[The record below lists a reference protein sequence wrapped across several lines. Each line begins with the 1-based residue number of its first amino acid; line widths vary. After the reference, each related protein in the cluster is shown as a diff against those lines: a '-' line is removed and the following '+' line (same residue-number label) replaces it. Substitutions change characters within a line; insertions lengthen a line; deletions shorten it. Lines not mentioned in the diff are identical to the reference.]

1 MAKLITK
8 FRYLK
13 PSRKRKAGG
22 YATYIA
28 TREGVEKLPQE
39 QKTYADYIATRPRSQ
54 GLFSDEGVEINLRQ
68 LSRELNSYQGN
79 LWTVIL
85 SLSREFLST
94 MKGIVAESDHRHASM
109 LFKLSVEMAML
120 MNIVAAFVRSAS
132 EIAEQFHIPQGN
144 LRWYAAFHNEKHHPH
159 VHLMIWSEDEKE
171 GYLSEKGVE
180 KLRSSFA
187 KSIFAQDWCNIYD
200 RYTEARNALRQ
211 ESRERMREIVGAI
224 NAGSYENQTIENLLL
239 QLVRQL
245 STSTGKKQYGYLKPE
260 LKRLVDAIVTE
271 FSKDSRIAELYDL
284 WYEQKESGI
293 RFYQDEMPERVP
305 LTDNPEFRTIKN
317 MILQEAETLA
327 FADLPDRAA
336 QEKHGGEEAKQTE
349 TGNYNHGKNA
359 ANHNENHNRYQIAST
374 VACLFA
380 SLAQLLYEDS
390 DRHKI
395 SKIDRKQRRQ
405 IDEKKQAQGIKLE

>member
-13 PSRKRKAGG
+13 PTEKRKAGG

-54 GLFSDEGVEINLRQ
+54 GLFTDAGKDINLRQ
-68 LSRELNSYQGN
+68 LSRELNLYQGN
-79 LWTVIL
+79 LWTVVI
-85 SLSREFLST
+85 SLSREDAERLGFDTATRWRDFL
-94 MKGIVAESDHRHASM
+94 
-109 LFKLSVEMAML
+109 
-120 MNIVAAFVRSAS
+120 RSERS

-159 VHLMIWSEDEKE
+159 VHLMVWSEDEKE
-171 GYLSEKGVE
+171 GYLSEKGIE

-200 RYTEARNALRQ
+200 SYTEARNTLRQ
-211 ESRERMREIVGAI
+211 ESRERMREIIGAI
-224 NAGSYENQTIENLLL
+224 NAGTYENKTIENLLL
-239 QLVRQL
+239 QLARQL
-245 STSTGKKQYGYLKPE
+245 SATTGKKQYGYLKPE
-260 LKRLVDAIVTE
+260 LKHLVDAIVTE
-271 FSKDSRIAELYDL
+271 FVKDPRIAELYNL

-305 LTDNPEFRTIKN
+305 LVDNPEFRTIKN
-317 MILQEAETLA
+317 MILQEAENLV
-327 FADLPDRAA
+327 FADLQDRVI
-336 QEKHGGEEAKQTE
+336 QEKCGGEEAEQAG
-349 TGNYNHGKNA
+349 TGNYNPGKHEVNYNT
-359 ANHNENHNRYQIAST
+359 NHTHTVIAST
-374 VACLFA
+374 VARLFA
-380 SLAQLLYEDS
+380 SLAQLLYDDP

-395 SKIDRKQRRQ
+395 TKIDRKQRRQ
-405 IDEKKQAQGIKLE
+405 IDEKKLAQGMKLE

>member
-13 PSRKRKAGG
+13 PTKKRKAGG

-39 QKTYADYIATRPRSQ
+39 KTYADYIATRPRSQ

-85 SLSREFLST
+85 SLSREDAERLGFDTAARWRDFL
-94 MKGIVAESDHRHASM
+94 
-109 LFKLSVEMAML
+109 
-120 MNIVAAFVRSAS
+120 RSERS

-144 LRWYAAFHNEKHHPH
+144 LRWYAAFHNEKYHPH
-159 VHLMIWSEDEKE
+159 VHLMVWSEDEKE

-200 RYTEARNALRQ
+200 RYTEARNTLRQ
-211 ESRERMREIVGAI
+211 ESRERMREIIRAI
-224 NAGSYENQTIENLLL
+224 NAGSYENKTIEHLLL
-239 QLVRQL
+239 QLARQL
-245 STSTGKKQYGYLKPE
+245 SATTGKKQYGYLKPE

-271 FSKDSRIAELYDL
+271 FSKDPRIAELYNL

-305 LTDNPEFRTIKN
+305 LTDNPEFRTMKN
-317 MILQEAETLA
+317 MILQEAENFA
-327 FADLPDRAA
+327 FADLPVQMT
-336 QEKHGGEEAKQTE
+336 QEKHGGEEAKQVG
-349 TGNYNHGKNA
+349 TGLYNLGKHKANYNKANYN
-359 ANHNENHNRYQIAST
+359 ANHSHTVIAST
-374 VACLFA
+374 VARLFA
-380 SLAQLLYEDS
+380 SLAHLLYGDP
-390 DRHKI
+390 DRRKI

-405 IDEKKQAQGIKLE
+405 IDEKKLAQGMKLE

>member
-13 PSRKRKAGG
+13 PTKKRKAGG

-54 GLFSDEGVEINLRQ
+54 GLFTDAGKEINLRQ
-68 LSRELNSYQGN
+68 LSKELNQYQGN

-85 SLSREFLST
+85 SLSREDAERLGFDSATRWRDFL
-94 MKGIVAESDHRHASM
+94 
-109 LFKLSVEMAML
+109 
-120 MNIVAAFVRSAS
+120 RSERS

-159 VHLMIWSEDEKE
+159 VHLMVWSEDEKE
-171 GYLSEKGVE
+171 GYLSEKGIE

-187 KSIFAQDWCNIYD
+187 KSIFVQDWCNIYD
-200 RYTEARNALRQ
+200 SYTNARNTLRQ
-211 ESRERMREIVGAI
+211 ESRERMRKIIGAI
-224 NAGSYENQTIENLLL
+224 NADSYENKTIEHLLL

-245 STSTGKKQYGYLKPE
+245 STTTGKKQYGYLKPE
-260 LKRLVDAIVTE
+260 LKRLVDAIVEE
-271 FSKDSRIAELYDL
+271 FAKDPRIAELYDL
-284 WYEQKESGI
+284 WYDQKESGI

-317 MILQEAETLA
+317 MILQEAENFA
-327 FADLPDRAA
+327 FADLPIQMT
-336 QEKHGGEEAKQTE
+336 QEKHGAEKVE
-349 TGNYNHGKNA
+349 TGDYNHGKNA
-359 ANHNENHNRYQIAST
+359 ANHNANHTHTMIAPT
-374 VACLFA
+374 VARLFA
-380 SLAQLLYEDS
+380 FLAQLLYEDP

-405 IDEKKQAQGIKLE
+405 IDEKKLAQGMKLE

>member
-68 LSRELNSYQGN
+68 LSRELNLYQGN
-79 LWTVIL
+79 LWTVIIY
-85 SLSREFLST
+85 LSREDAERLDFDTAARWRDFL
-94 MKGIVAESDHRHASM
+94 
-109 LFKLSVEMAML
+109 
-120 MNIVAAFVRSAS
+120 RSERS

-159 VHLMIWSEDEKE
+159 VHLMVWSEDEKE
-171 GYLSEKGVE
+171 GYLSEKGIE

-200 RYTEARNALRQ
+200 SYTEARNTLRQ
-211 ESRERMREIVGAI
+211 ESRERMREIVESI
-224 NAGSYENQTIENLLL
+224 NAGTYENQTIENLLL
-239 QLVRQL
+239 QLARQL
-245 STSTGKKQYGYLKPE
+245 STTTGKKQYGYLKPE
-260 LKRLVDAIVTE
+260 LKHHVDAIVEE
-271 FSKDSRIAELYDL
+271 FAKDPRIAELYDL

-317 MILQEAETLA
+317 MILQEAEKIA
-327 FADLPDRAA
+327 FVDLPDRGVE
-336 QEKHGGEEAKQTE
+336 EKHGREEAEQAK
-349 TGNYNHGKNA
+349 TGDYNPGKHEANYNKANYNT
-359 ANHNENHNRYQIAST
+359 NHNHTVIAT
-374 VACLFA
+374 AVARLFA
-380 SLAQLLYEDS
+380 SLAHLLYDDP

-405 IDEKKQAQGIKLE
+405 IDEKKLAQGIKLE

>member
-39 QKTYADYIATRPRSQ
+39 KTYADYIATRPRSQ

-68 LSRELNSYQGN
+68 LSRELNLYQGN
-79 LWTVIL
+79 LWTVII
-85 SLSREFLST
+85 SLSREDAERLGFDTATRWRDFLRS
-94 MKGIVAESDHRHASM
+94 E
-109 LFKLSVEMAML
+109 
-120 MNIVAAFVRSAS
+120 RSA
-132 EIAEQFHIPQGN
+132 IAEQFHIPQGN

-159 VHLMIWSEDEKE
+159 VHLMVWSADEKE
-171 GYLSEKGVE
+171 GYPSERGIE

-200 RYTEARNALRQ
+200 NYTNARNTLRQ
-211 ESRERMREIVGAI
+211 ESRERMREIIGAI
-224 NAGSYENQTIENLLL
+224 NAGTYENKTIENLLL
-239 QLVRQL
+239 QLARQL
-245 STSTGKKQYGYLKPE
+245 SATTGKKQYGYLKPE
-260 LKRLVDAIVTE
+260 LKHLVDAIVTE
-271 FSKDSRIAELYDL
+271 FAKDPRIAELYNL

-305 LTDNPEFRTIKN
+305 LVDNPEFRTIKN
-317 MILQEAETLA
+317 MILQEAENLA
-327 FADLPDRAA
+327 FADLPVQIT
-336 QEKHGGEEAKQTE
+336 QEKQDREEAKQTG
-349 TGNYNHGKNA
+349 TGIYNLGKHKANYNTNR
-359 ANHNENHNRYQIAST
+359 NHTVIAT
-374 VACLFA
+374 AVARLFA
-380 SLAQLLYEDS
+380 SIAQLLYES
-390 DRHKI
+390 PDRHKI

-405 IDEKKQAQGIKLE
+405 IDEKKLAQGIKLE

>member
-28 TREGVEKLPQE
+28 TREGVEKLPLE
-39 QKTYADYIATRPRSQ
+39 KTYADYIATRPRSQ
-54 GLFSDEGVEINLRQ
+54 GLFTDAGKEINLRQ
-68 LSRELNSYQGN
+68 LSKELNQYQGN
-79 LWTVIL
+79 LWTVII
-85 SLSREFLST
+85 SLTREDAERLGFDSASRWRDFL
-94 MKGIVAESDHRHASM
+94 
-109 LFKLSVEMAML
+109 
-120 MNIVAAFVRSAS
+120 RSERS
-132 EIAEQFHIPQGN
+132 EIAEQLHIPQGN

-159 VHLMIWSEDEKE
+159 VHLMVWSEDEKE
-171 GYLSEKGVE
+171 GYLSEKGIE

-200 RYTEARNALRQ
+200 SYTNARNTLRQ
-211 ESRERMREIVGAI
+211 ESRERMREIVESI
-224 NAGSYENQTIENLLL
+224 NDGTYENKTIENLLL

-271 FSKDSRIAELYDL
+271 FAKDPRIAELYDL

-305 LTDNPEFRTIKN
+305 LTDNPELRTMKN
-317 MILQEAETLA
+317 MILQEAENLA
-327 FADLPDRAA
+327 FANLPVQIT
-336 QEKHGGEEAKQTE
+336 QEKHGAEKAKTGDYNQGKHEA
-349 TGNYNHGKNA
+349 NYNTNR
-359 ANHNENHNRYQIAST
+359 NHTVIAT
-374 VACLFA
+374 AVARLFA
-380 SLAQLLYEDS
+380 SLVQLLYEDP

-405 IDEKKQAQGIKLE
+405 IDEKKLAQGIKLE

>member
-13 PSRKRKAGG
+13 PTKKRKVGG

-28 TREGVEKLPQE
+28 TREGVGKLPQE
-39 QKTYADYIATRPRSQ
+39 KTYADYIAARPRSQ

-79 LWTVIL
+79 LWTVII
-85 SLSREFLST
+85 SLSREDAERLGFDSATRWRDFL
-94 MKGIVAESDHRHASM
+94 
-109 LFKLSVEMAML
+109 
-120 MNIVAAFVRSAS
+120 RSERS
-132 EIAEQFHIPQGN
+132 EIAEQLHIPQGN

-159 VHLMIWSEDEKE
+159 VHLMVWSEDEKE
-171 GYLSEKGVE
+171 GYLSERGIE

-200 RYTEARNALRQ
+200 RYTEARNTLRQ
-211 ESRERMREIVGAI
+211 ESRERMREIIESI
-224 NAGSYENQTIENLLL
+224 NDGTYENKTIENLLL
-239 QLVRQL
+239 QLARRL
-245 STSTGKKQYGYLKPE
+245 STTTGKKQYGYLKPE

-271 FSKDSRIAELYDL
+271 FAKDPRIAELYDL
-284 WYEQKESGI
+284 WYDQKESGI

-305 LTDNPEFRTIKN
+305 LVDNPEFRTIKN
-317 MILQEAETLA
+317 MILQEAENLA
-327 FADLPDRAA
+327 FANLPDRVI
-336 QEKHGGEEAKQTE
+336 QERHGGEETKQTG
-349 TGNYNHGKNA
+349 TGNYNPGKHEVNYNT
-359 ANHNENHNRYQIAST
+359 NHTHTVIAST
-374 VACLFA
+374 VARLFA
-380 SLAQLLYEDS
+380 SLALFFYDDP

-405 IDEKKQAQGIKLE
+405 IAEKNLAQGMKLE

>member
-13 PSRKRKAGG
+13 PTEKRKAGG

-79 LWTVIL
+79 LWTVII
-85 SLSREFLST
+85 SLSREDAERLGFDTATCWRDFL
-94 MKGIVAESDHRHASM
+94 
-109 LFKLSVEMAML
+109 
-120 MNIVAAFVRSAS
+120 RSERS
-132 EIAEQFHIPQGN
+132 EIAEQLHIPQGN

-159 VHLMIWSEDEKE
+159 VHLMVWSEDEKE
-171 GYLSEKGVE
+171 GYLSEKGIE

-200 RYTEARNALRQ
+200 SYTNARNALRQ
-211 ESRERMREIVGAI
+211 ESRERMREIIGAI
-224 NAGSYENQTIENLLL
+224 NAGTYENKTIENLLL
-239 QLVRQL
+239 QLSRQI
-245 STSTGKKQYGYLKPE
+245 STTTGKKQYGYLKPE
-260 LKRLVDAIVTE
+260 LKRLVDATVTE
-271 FSKDSRIAELYDL
+271 FAKDPRIAELYNL

-305 LTDNPEFRTIKN
+305 LVNNPEFRTIKN
-317 MILQEAETLA
+317 MILQEAEKLT
-327 FADLPDRAA
+327 FADLPDRVV
-336 QEKHGGEEAKQTE
+336 QEKHGGEEAKQAK
-349 TGNYNHGKNA
+349 TGDYNQGKNVA
-359 ANHNENHNRYQIAST
+359 KHNTNHSHSQVATT
-374 VACLFA
+374 VAHLFA
-380 SLAQLLYEDS
+380 SLAQLLYEDP

-405 IDEKKQAQGIKLE
+405 IDEKKLAQGMKLE

>member
-13 PSRKRKAGG
+13 PTKKRKAGG

-54 GLFSDEGVEINLRQ
+54 GLFTDAGKEINLRQ
-68 LSRELNSYQGN
+68 LSKELNQYQGN
-79 LWTVIL
+79 LWTVII
-85 SLSREFLST
+85 SLSREDAERLGFDTATRWRDFL
-94 MKGIVAESDHRHASM
+94 
-109 LFKLSVEMAML
+109 
-120 MNIVAAFVRSAS
+120 RSERS

-159 VHLMIWSEDEKE
+159 VHLMVWSEDEKE
-171 GYLSEKGVE
+171 GYLSEKGIE

-200 RYTEARNALRQ
+200 SYTNARNTLRQ
-211 ESRERMREIVGAI
+211 ESRERMREIVESI
-224 NAGSYENQTIENLLL
+224 NAGTYENQTIENLLL
-239 QLVRQL
+239 QLARQL

-260 LKRLVDAIVTE
+260 LKRLVDAIVEE
-271 FSKDSRIAELYDL
+271 FAKDPRIAELYDL

-305 LTDNPEFRTIKN
+305 LTDNPEFRTMKN
-317 MILQEAETLA
+317 MILQEAENLA
-327 FADLPDRAA
+327 FADLPDRVV
-336 QEKHGGEEAKQTE
+336 QEKHGGEEAEQAGTE
-349 TGNYNHGKNA
+349 NYNPGKHE
-359 ANHNENHNRYQIAST
+359 ANYNTNHSHSQVATT
-374 VACLFA
+374 VARLFA
-380 SLAQLLYEDS
+380 SLAQLLYGDT
-390 DRHKI
+390 DRRKI

-405 IDEKKQAQGIKLE
+405 IDEKKLAQGMKLE

>member
-13 PSRKRKAGG
+13 TSRKRKAGG

-39 QKTYADYIATRPRSQ
+39 KTYADYIATRPRSQ
-54 GLFSDEGVEINLRQ
+54 GLFTDAGKEINLRQ
-68 LSRELNSYQGN
+68 LSKELNQYQGN

-85 SLSREFLST
+85 SLSREDAERLGFDSATRWRDFL
-94 MKGIVAESDHRHASM
+94 
-109 LFKLSVEMAML
+109 
-120 MNIVAAFVRSAS
+120 RSERS

-159 VHLMIWSEDEKE
+159 VHLMVWSEDEKE

-200 RYTEARNALRQ
+200 HYTEARNTLRQ
-211 ESRERMREIVGAI
+211 ESRERMREIIRAI
-224 NAGSYENQTIENLLL
+224 NAGSYENKTIEHLLL
-239 QLVRQL
+239 QLARQL
-245 STSTGKKQYGYLKPE
+245 STSTGKKQYGYLKPD
-260 LKRLVDAIVTE
+260 LKRLVDAIVEE
-271 FSKDSRIAELYDL
+271 FAKDPRIAELYDL

-293 RFYQDEMPERVP
+293 RFYQDGMPERVP
-305 LTDNPEFRTIKN
+305 LVDNPEFRTIKN
-317 MILQEAETLA
+317 MILQEAENLA
-327 FADLPDRAA
+327 FADLQYRVA
-336 QEKHGGEEAKQTE
+336 QEPHGGEEAKPAG
-349 TGNYNHGKNA
+349 TGNYNHCKNT
-359 ANHNENHNRYQIAST
+359 ANHNANHNRYQIAST
-374 VACLFA
+374 VARLFA
-380 SLAQLLYEDS
+380 SLAHLLYDDP

-395 SKIDRKQRRQ
+395 TKIDRKQRRQ
-405 IDEKKQAQGIKLE
+405 IDEKKLAQGIKLE

>member
-39 QKTYADYIATRPRSQ
+39 KTYADYIATRPRSQ

-68 LSRELNSYQGN
+68 LSRELSSYQGN
-79 LWTVIL
+79 LWTVII
-85 SLSREFLST
+85 SLSREDAERLDFDTATRWRDFL
-94 MKGIVAESDHRHASM
+94 
-109 LFKLSVEMAML
+109 
-120 MNIVAAFVRSAS
+120 RSERS

-159 VHLMIWSEDEKE
+159 VHLMVWSEDEKE
-171 GYLSEKGVE
+171 GYLSEKGIE

-200 RYTEARNALRQ
+200 SYTNARNTLRQ
-211 ESRERMREIVGAI
+211 ESRERMREIIGAI
-224 NAGSYENQTIENLLL
+224 NAGTYENQTIENLLL
-239 QLVRQL
+239 QLVRRL
-245 STSTGKKQYGYLKPE
+245 STTTGKKQYGYLKPE

-271 FSKDSRIAELYDL
+271 FAKDLRIAELYNL

-305 LTDNPEFRTIKN
+305 LVDNPEFRTIKN
-317 MILQEAETLA
+317 MILQEAENLA
-327 FADLPDRAA
+327 FADLPDRVV
-336 QEKHGGEEAKQTE
+336 QEKHDGEEAKQVG
-349 TGNYNHGKNA
+349 TGLCNLGKHKANNKANYN
-359 ANHNENHNRYQIAST
+359 ANHSHTVIAST
-374 VACLFA
+374 IARLFA
-380 SLAQLLYEDS
+380 SLAQLLYES
-390 DRHKI
+390 PDRHKI

-405 IDEKKQAQGIKLE
+405 IDEKKLAQGIKLE

>member
-13 PSRKRKAGG
+13 STKKRKAGG

-54 GLFSDEGVEINLRQ
+54 GLFTDAGKEINLRQ
-68 LSRELNSYQGN
+68 LSRELNLYQGN

-85 SLSREFLST
+85 SLSREDAERLGFDTAARWRDFL
-94 MKGIVAESDHRHASM
+94 
-109 LFKLSVEMAML
+109 
-120 MNIVAAFVRSAS
+120 RSERS
-132 EIAEQFHIPQGN
+132 EIAEQLHIPQGN

-159 VHLMIWSEDEKE
+159 VHLMVWSEDEKE
-171 GYLSEKGVE
+171 GYLSERGIE

-187 KSIFAQDWCNIYD
+187 KSIFAQDWCNTYD
-200 RYTEARNALRQ
+200 SYTKARNTLRQ
-211 ESRERMREIVGAI
+211 ESRERMREIIGAI
-224 NAGSYENQTIENLLL
+224 NAGTYENKTIENLLL
-239 QLVRQL
+239 QLARRL
-245 STSTGKKQYGYLKPE
+245 STTTGKKQYGYLKPE

-271 FSKDSRIAELYDL
+271 FAKAPRIAELYDL

-305 LTDNPEFRTIKN
+305 LVDNPEFRTIKN
-317 MILQEAETLA
+317 MILQEAENLA
-327 FADLPDRAA
+327 FADLPVQIT
-336 QEKHGGEEAKQTE
+336 QEKHDGEEAKQTG
-349 TGNYNHGKNA
+349 TGNYNSGKHE
-359 ANHNENHNRYQIAST
+359 ANYNTNHTRTVIATT
-374 VACLFA
+374 VARLFA
-380 SLAQLLYEDS
+380 SLVQLLYEDP

-395 SKIDRKQRRQ
+395 TKIDRKQRRQ
-405 IDEKKQAQGIKLE
+405 IDEKKLAQGIKLE

>member
-13 PSRKRKAGG
+13 PTKKRKAGG

-39 QKTYADYIATRPRSQ
+39 KTYADYIATRPRSQ
-54 GLFSDEGVEINLRQ
+54 GLFTDAGKEINLRQ
-68 LSRELNSYQGN
+68 LSKELNQYQGN
-79 LWTVIL
+79 LWMVIL
-85 SLSREFLST
+85 SLSREDAERLGFDTATRWRNFL
-94 MKGIVAESDHRHASM
+94 
-109 LFKLSVEMAML
+109 
-120 MNIVAAFVRSAS
+120 RSERS
-132 EIAEQFHIPQGN
+132 EIAEQFRIPQGN

-159 VHLMIWSEDEKE
+159 VHLMVWSEDEKE
-171 GYLSEKGVE
+171 GYLSEKGIE

-200 RYTEARNALRQ
+200 SYTNARNTLRQ
-211 ESRERMREIVGAI
+211 ESRERMREIIRAI
-224 NAGSYENQTIENLLL
+224 NAGSYENKTIEHLLL

-271 FSKDSRIAELYDL
+271 FSKDPRIAEFYNL

-305 LTDNPEFRTIKN
+305 LVDNPEFRTIKN
-317 MILQEAETLA
+317 MILQEAENLA
-327 FADLPDRAA
+327 FADLPAQMT
-336 QEKHGGEEAKQTE
+336 QEKHDGEEAKQAG
-349 TGNYNHGKNA
+349 TGIYNLGKHEANYNTNR
-359 ANHNENHNRYQIAST
+359 NHTVIAT
-374 VACLFA
+374 AVARLFA
-380 SLAQLLYEDS
+380 SLALLFYDDP

-395 SKIDRKQRRQ
+395 SMIDRKQRRQ
-405 IDEKKQAQGIKLE
+405 IAEKKLAQGMKLE

>member
-13 PSRKRKAGG
+13 PTKKRKAGG

-39 QKTYADYIATRPRSQ
+39 KTYADYIATRPRSQ
-54 GLFSDEGVEINLRQ
+54 GLFTDAGKNINLRQ
-68 LSRELNSYQGN
+68 LSRELNLYQGN
-79 LWTVIL
+79 LWTIII
-85 SLSREFLST
+85 SLSREDAERLGFDSATRWRDFL
-94 MKGIVAESDHRHASM
+94 
-109 LFKLSVEMAML
+109 
-120 MNIVAAFVRSAS
+120 RSERS
-132 EIAEQFHIPQGN
+132 EIAEQFHISQGN

-171 GYLSEKGVE
+171 GYLSERGIE

-200 RYTEARNALRQ
+200 SYTEARNTLRQ
-211 ESRERMREIVGAI
+211 ESRERMREIIGAI
-224 NAGSYENQTIENLLL
+224 NAGTYENKTIENLLL

-260 LKRLVDAIVTE
+260 LKRIVDVIVEE
-271 FSKDSRIAELYDL
+271 FAKDPRIAELYNL
-284 WYEQKESGI
+284 WYKQKESGI
-293 RFYQDEMPERVP
+293 RFYQDEMPERIP

-317 MILQEAETLA
+317 MILQEAENLA
-327 FADLPDRAA
+327 FADLPDGVVE
-336 QEKHGGEEAKQTE
+336 EKHGGEEAKQAG
-349 TGNYNHGKNA
+349 TGNDNHGKSVS
-359 ANHNENHNRYQIAST
+359 HNTNRNQTVIATT
-374 VACLFA
+374 VARLFA
-380 SLAQLLYEDS
+380 SLAQLLYEDT

-395 SKIDRKQRRQ
+395 SMIDRKQRRQ
-405 IDEKKQAQGIKLE
+405 IDEKKLAQGMRLD

>member
-13 PSRKRKAGG
+13 PTKKRKAGG

-39 QKTYADYIATRPRSQ
+39 KTYADYIATRPRSQ

-85 SLSREFLST
+85 SLSQEDAERLDFDTAARWRDFL
-94 MKGIVAESDHRHASM
+94 
-109 LFKLSVEMAML
+109 
-120 MNIVAAFVRSAS
+120 RSERS
-132 EIAEQFHIPQGN
+132 EIAEQLHIPQGN

-159 VHLMIWSEDEKE
+159 VHLMVWSEDEKE
-171 GYLSEKGVE
+171 GYLSEKGIE

-200 RYTEARNALRQ
+200 SYTNARNTLRQ
-211 ESRERMREIVGAI
+211 ESRERMREIIRAI
-224 NAGSYENQTIENLLL
+224 NAGSYENKTIEHLLL
-239 QLVRQL
+239 QLARQL
-245 STSTGKKQYGYLKPE
+245 SATTGKKQYGYLKPE

-271 FSKDSRIAELYDL
+271 FSKDPRIAELYDL

-293 RFYQDEMPERVP
+293 RFYQDGMPERVP
-305 LTDNPEFRTIKN
+305 LTDNPEFWTMKN
-317 MILQEAETLA
+317 MILQEAENLA
-327 FADLPDRAA
+327 FADLPVQIT
-336 QEKHGGEEAKQTE
+336 QEKQDGEEAKQTG
-349 TGNYNHGKNA
+349 TGIYNLGKHKANYNKANYN
-359 ANHNENHNRYQIAST
+359 ANHSHTVIASA
-374 VACLFA
+374 VARLFA
-380 SLAQLLYEDS
+380 SLAQLLYEDT
-390 DRHKI
+390 DRRKI
-395 SKIDRKQRRQ
+395 SKIDRKQRRK
-405 IDEKKQAQGIKLE
+405 IDEKKLAQGMKLE

>member
-54 GLFSDEGVEINLRQ
+54 GLFTDAGKEINLRQ
-68 LSRELNSYQGN
+68 LSKELNQYQGN
-79 LWTVIL
+79 LWTVII
-85 SLSREFLST
+85 SLSREDAERLGFDSAPRWRDFL
-94 MKGIVAESDHRHASM
+94 
-109 LFKLSVEMAML
+109 
-120 MNIVAAFVRSAS
+120 RSERS
-132 EIAEQFHIPQGN
+132 EIAEQFHIPQGDF
-144 LRWYAAFHNEKHHPH
+144 RWYAAFHNEKHHPH

-171 GYLSEKGVE
+171 GYLSEKGIE

-200 RYTEARNALRQ
+200 CYTEARNALRQ
-211 ESRERMREIVGAI
+211 ESRERMREIIGAI
-224 NAGSYENQTIENLLL
+224 NAGTYENQAIENLLL
-239 QLVRQL
+239 QLARQL
-245 STSTGKKQYGYLKPE
+245 SATTGKKQYGYLKPE
-260 LKRLVDAIVTE
+260 LKHLVDAIVEE
-271 FSKDSRIAELYDL
+271 FAKDPRIAELYDL

-293 RFYQDEMPERVP
+293 RFYKDETPERVP
-305 LTDNPEFRTIKN
+305 LVNNPEFRTMKN
-317 MILQEAETLA
+317 MILQEAERLI
-327 FADLPDRAA
+327 FADLPDRVVE
-336 QEKHGGEEAKQTE
+336 EKHGGEEAEQAG
-349 TGNYNHGKNA
+349 TGDYNHGKNA
-359 ANHNENHNRYQIAST
+359 ANYNTNHNHAVIATT
-374 VACLFA
+374 VARLFA

-395 SKIDRKQRRQ
+395 SKIDRKLLRQ
-405 IDEKKQAQGIKLE
+405 IDEKKLAQGIKLE